1 MTVRVKKSPNFLRT
15 VKNLFFT
22 GLFILLPLG
31 ITAIVVDLLLDHLGA
46 PVSRFFLESF
56 GLEIPDKF
64 WMTTT
69 VNLFSTILVV
79 IVITALGY
87 FSRYFLGRATI
98 HLAERII
105 DGVPFVNTVYKTV
118 KQVVETFNKN
128 REALF
133 QTTVL
138 IEFPH
143 KGMYALGFLTS
154 DSEGEVQ
161 VKTKEHVVGVFMPTT
176 PNPTSGFL
184 LLVPRED
191 VIFLDMSV
199 SDGMK
204 MIVSGGVVSPEY
216 LPKKKQGPKNSE
228 EKKPE
233 EKVAHPQRE
242 KKPGNVQQNHRKSN
256 GRNLNRPK

>member
-1 MTVRVKKSPNFLRT
+1 MAVKKKSPHFLRT
-15 VKNLFFT
+15 VKNWFFT

-31 ITAIVVDLLLDHLGA
+31 ITAIVVGLLLDHLGA

-69 VNLFSTILVV
+69 VNLFSTLFVV
-79 IVITALGY
+79 LVITALGY
-87 FSRYFLGRATI
+87 FSRYFLGRAVI
-98 HLAERII
+98 HLTERII
-105 DGVPFVNTVYKTV
+105 DGVPFVNTIYKTV

-128 REALF
+128 RETLF

-143 KGMYALGFLTS
+143 KGMYAIGFLTS
-154 DSEGEVQ
+154 DGQGEVQ

-191 VIFLDMSV
+191 IVFLDMSV
-199 SDGMK
+199 ADGMK

-216 LPKKKQGPKNSE
+216 LPREERESQKSE
-228 EKKPE
+228 EEKPR
-233 EKVAHPQRE
+233 EKIMHPQGGKR
-242 KKPGNVQQNHRKSN
+242 PRDVQQNWRRRK
-256 GRNLNRPK
+256 GRNLEK

>member
-1 MTVRVKKSPNFLRT
+1 MIFKKKSPRFFRT
-15 VKNLFFT
+15 VKNWFFT

-31 ITAIVVDLLLDHLGA
+31 ITAIVVGLLLDHLGA

-56 GLEIPDKF
+56 GFEIPDKF

-87 FSRYFLGRATI
+87 FSRYFLGKAII
-98 HLAERII
+98 HLTERVI

-128 REALF
+128 RETLF

-143 KGMYALGFLTS
+143 KGMYAVGFLTS
-154 DSEGEVQ
+154 DGVGEVQ
-161 VKTKEHVVGVFMPTT
+161 VKTKEHVVSVFMPTT

-191 VIFLDMSV
+191 IVFLDMSV
-199 SDGMK
+199 AEGMK

-216 LPKKKQGPKNSE
+216 LPKNKQGSQ
-228 EKKPE
+228 KPRE
-233 EKVAHPQRE
+233 NQLREKVRSE
-242 KKPGNVQQNHRKSN
+242 KSHKGERQNPRGRSKHEKRK
-256 GRNLNRPK
+256 

>member
-1 MTVRVKKSPNFLRT
+1 MVLKSKSSHFFRN
-15 VKNLFFT
+15 VKNYFFT

-69 VNLFSTILVV
+69 VNLFSTIFVV

-87 FSRYFLGRATI
+87 FSRYFLGRAVIRLT
-98 HLAERII
+98 ERII

-128 REALF
+128 RAELF

-143 KGMYALGFLTS
+143 KGMYAIGFLTS
-154 DSEGEVQ
+154 DGVGEVQ

-184 LLVPRED
+184 LLVPREN
-191 VIFLDMSV
+191 VVFLDMSV
-199 SDGMK
+199 ADGMK
-204 MIVSGGVVSPEY
+204 MIISGGVVSPEY
-216 LPKKKQGPKNSE
+216 LSQKNEGSQKSK
-228 EKKPE
+228 EKKPVE
-233 EKVAHPQRE
+233 QVTHPQDE
-242 KKPGNVQQNHRKSN
+242 KNAKNTQRNRQGRN
-256 GRNLNRPK
+256 GRGTGKRK

>member
-1 MTVRVKKSPNFLRT
+1 MALKSKSPHFFRA
-15 VKNLFFT
+15 VKNYFFT

-69 VNLFSTILVV
+69 VNLFSTIFVV

-87 FSRYFLGRATI
+87 FSRYFFGRAVIRLT
-98 HLAERII
+98 ERII
-105 DGVPFVNTVYKTV
+105 DGLPFVNTVYKTV

-128 REALF
+128 RAELF

-143 KGMYALGFLTS
+143 KGMYAIGFLTS
-154 DSEGEVQ
+154 EGVGEVQ

-184 LLVPRED
+184 LLIPRED
-191 VIFLDMSV
+191 VVFLDMSV
-199 SDGMK
+199 ADGMK
-204 MIVSGGVVSPEY
+204 MIISGGVVSPEY
-216 LPKKKQGPKNSE
+216 LPQKKEESKKSE

-233 EKVAHPQRE
+233 EKVTHPQNE
-242 KKPGNVQQNHRKSN
+242 KKSQNTQQNRQGRN
-256 GRNLNRPK
+256 GRRTDKRK

>member
-1 MTVRVKKSPNFLRT
+1 MKNYFL
-15 VKNLFFT
+15 T

-31 ITAIVVDLLLDHLGA
+31 ITVIVVDLLLDHLGA

-69 VNLFSTILVV
+69 VNLFSTIFVI

-87 FSRYFLGRATI
+87 FSRYFLGKAIIRLT
-98 HLAERII
+98 ERII

-128 REALF
+128 REELF

-143 KGMYALGFLTS
+143 KGMYAIGFLTS
-154 DSEGEVQ
+154 DGVGEVQ
-161 VKTKEHVVGVFMPTT
+161 IKTKEHVMGVFMPTT

-184 LLVPRED
+184 LLIPRED
-191 VIFLDMSV
+191 IIFLDMSV
-199 SDGMK
+199 ADGMK
-204 MIVSGGVVSPEY
+204 MIISGGVVNPEY
-216 LPKKKQGPKNSE
+216 LPQKKENPKSE
-228 EKKPE
+228 ENIPKS
-233 EKVAHPQRE
+233 EKTPQKSEGEVVQPRNE
-242 KKPGNVQQNHRKSN
+242 KKNGQQNRRKGG
-256 GRNLNRPK
+256 GRGMRK